1 MWPVMAHHLS
11 AEQLN
16 INSLFTAAAST
27 PPHSCAPAWLATSFA
42 GSLPPPLSTQ
52 SALAVRSGLPPP
64 ASHGDA
70 IPPKLSSNMSHMKN
84 RCTPQ
89 LPLIVRGSFVI
100 AVRTRP
106 GPRPSEFRRHRG
118 RDTRTSTEYIPP
130 TRTVSWKGPSTTFL
144 PMWSI
149 LLCHS
154 HPVGLGSPPPHL
166 FCAPLPRPSCMRR
179 LCPLCSDPMHHASL
193 TPLHALALRAFPSH
207 TMRGP
212 IFTLLNWLFWL
223 CYQCQSQAKIMAWV
237 GFWPGLRFARTKAR
251 IHCQNPKLPGFEAK
265 AKHLTSLASGLF

>member
-27 PPHSCAPAWLATSFA
+27 PLHSCAPAWLATSFA

-52 SALAVRSGLPPP
+52 SALAVRSGLPLP

-89 LPLIVRGSFVI
+89 LPLIVGGSFVI
-100 AVRTRP
+100 AVRTHP

-118 RDTRTSTEYIPP
+118 REYAHIDGVHPTYVHGIMERTLHYILAHVVHSPLSLSP
-130 TRTVSWKGPSTTFL
+130 CRSWLAAAS
-144 PMWSI
+144 SI
-149 LLCHS
+149 LR
-154 HPVGLGSPPPHL
+154 
-166 FCAPLPRPSCMRR
+166 AAA
-179 LCPLCSDPMHHASL
+179 ASF
-193 TPLHALALRAFPSH
+193 LHAASVSPLL
-207 TMRGP
+207 GP
-212 IFTLLNWLFWL
+212 D
-223 CYQCQSQAKIMAWV
+223 
-237 GFWPGLRFARTKAR
+237 
-251 IHCQNPKLPGFEAK
+251 
-265 AKHLTSLASGLF
+265 ASR